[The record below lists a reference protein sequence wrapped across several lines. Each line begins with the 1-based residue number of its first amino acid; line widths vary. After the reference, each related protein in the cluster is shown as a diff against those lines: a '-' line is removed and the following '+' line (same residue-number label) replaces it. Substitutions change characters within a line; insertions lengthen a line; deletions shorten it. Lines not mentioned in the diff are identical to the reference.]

1 MPHGFFEHIIMPQS
15 RAEAVGYLIDGVGT
29 VASIMFL
36 SKEIYMT
43 TMGGIVIM
51 LTAISLGI
59 TIIKKLY
66 DLHKLLKDDWIK
78 KHEGGE
84 DKCS

>member
-1 MPHGFFEHIIMPQS
+1 MPYNLFEHIIMPQS
-15 RAEAVGYLIDGVGT
+15 RTEAVGYFIDSVGT

-36 SKEIYMT
+36 SKEVYMT
-43 TMGGIVIM
+43 TMGEIVVT
-51 LTAISLGI
+51 LTAISLGV

-66 DLHKLLKDDWIK
+66 DLHTLLRDDWIK